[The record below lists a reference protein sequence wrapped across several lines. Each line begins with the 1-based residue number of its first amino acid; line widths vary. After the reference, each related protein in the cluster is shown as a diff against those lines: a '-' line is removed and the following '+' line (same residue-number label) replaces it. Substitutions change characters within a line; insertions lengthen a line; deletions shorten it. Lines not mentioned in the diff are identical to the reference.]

1 MSVAIMLNQGLSLRK
16 ALAAVGSSQGSYYYK
31 HKFVRDDKGKLRDQ
45 DILSTI
51 RELALKKPIYG
62 TRMMAAL
69 LSKEIGR
76 PVNRKLVQHAHEIM
90 GWNMP
95 SMTKKEILRAKDRV
109 EKPSGINQLWQ
120 SDMTYIFCGIDGWCY
135 LFNVIDVFSREWI
148 SYVFDTL
155 ARKENAIQAVRRAL
169 EKHPEAAGKVTLRC
183 DNGPQYISEAFQDSM
198 KALRINLDFIA
209 YSTPEQNGHV
219 ESFSIKNRPALVIVP
234 QRAPSDVMSPLPLWG
249 EVAHSIVEDTGNGT
263 VVADGIASTV
273 ANNGLKE
280 PITYKVKNGRAY
292 DTRGGDEAKRWKAII
307 ESADENANILCEF
320 AVGTG
325 RRERWNTVSEKG
337 ALGTMHLALG
347 ENAGPY
353 PGGKNHS
360 KVT

>member
-76 PVNRKLVQHAHEIM
+76 PVNRKLVQHAYEIM
-90 GWNMP
+90 SWSMP

-155 ARKENAIQAVRRAL
+155 AKKENAIQAVLRAL

-219 ESFSIKNRPALVIVP
+219 ESFHGRFKREYVWTQEFKSF
-234 QRAPSDVMSPLPLWG
+234 QD
-249 EVAHSIVEDTGNGT
+249 
-263 VVADGIASTV
+263 AD
-273 ANNGLKE
+273 
-280 PITYKVKNGRAY
+280 
-292 DTRGGDEAKRWKAII
+292 KAISLAFI
-307 ESADENANILCEF
+307 DYNE
-320 AVGTG
+320 
-325 RRERWNTVSEKG
+325 RRPHS
-337 ALGTMHLALG
+337 ALGYLSPYEFLSRLG
-347 ENAGPY
+347 V
-353 PGGKNHS
+353 
-360 KVT
+360 KVN

>member
-1 MSVAIMLNQGLSLRK
+1 MSAAIMLKQGLSLRK

-76 PVNRKLVQHAHEIM
+76 PVNRKLVQHAYEIM
-90 GWNMP
+90 SRSMP

-109 EKPSGINQLWQ
+109 EKPIGINQLWQ

-155 ARKENAIQAVRRAL
+155 AKKENAIQAVLRAV

-219 ESFSIKNRPALVIVP
+219 ESFHGRFKKEYIWTQKFKSF
-234 QRAPSDVMSPLPLWG
+234 QD
-249 EVAHSIVEDTGNGT
+249 
-263 VVADGIASTV
+263 AD
-273 ANNGLKE
+273 
-280 PITYKVKNGRAY
+280 
-292 DTRGGDEAKRWKAII
+292 KAISEAFI
-307 ESADENANILCEF
+307 DYNE
-320 AVGTG
+320 
-325 RRERWNTVSEKG
+325 RRPHS
-337 ALGTMHLALG
+337 ALGYLSPYEFLSRLG
-347 ENAGPY
+347 V
-353 PGGKNHS
+353 
-360 KVT
+360 KVN